1 MKTTIDQVLQQG
13 VAAHR
18 EGRFEEAEKLYKS
31 ILNSWPQH
39 PDANHNLG
47 ILVVGV
53 GKARESLPYFKA
65 ALKANPGI
73 KQFWLSYIDALVKL
87 GHFETAKA
95 LLQRGKEAGLK
106 NDIIEQLKKRL
117 DTAQETG
124 DSLQDQLKTLL
135 SLYSQGH
142 FKTALDKGIT
152 LISQFP
158 SNPVI
163 PNILGAIYAALEQY
177 EEAIT
182 HYNKSI
188 ELKPDSAE
196 AYNNLGALFRKTNEY
211 EKAITN
217 YNKAIE
223 LKPDSAE
230 AYNNLGNIYN
240 LVSRAADAVASYI
253 RAIELNPDYIEAYN
267 GLGVVLNQLGREE
280 EAITHYGKAIL
291 LDPEAFSP
299 RLASSFIL
307 QKLGDYSRAIEI
319 LSIDAKKSIFF
330 KQAQS
335 Q

>member
-1 MKTTIDQVLQQG
+1 MELSIDQALQQS

-47 ILVVGV
+47 ILAVDV
-53 GKARESLPYFKA
+53 GKVRESLPYFKA

-87 GHFETAKA
+87 GHFESAKA

-106 NDIIEQLKKRL
+106 NDIVEQLKKRL
-117 DTAQETG
+117 DTARETD
-124 DSLQDQLKTLL
+124 DSLQDQLKALL
-135 SLYSQGH
+135 NLYNRRQ
-142 FKTALDKGIT
+142 FKTALAKGIT

-177 EEAIT
+177 EEAIA
-182 HYNKSI
+182 HYNKAI

-223 LKPDSAE
+223 LKPESAE

-240 LVSRAADAVASYI
+240 LVSRADDAVASYS
-253 RAIELNPDYIEAYN
+253 RAIELNPDYTEAYN
-267 GLGVVLNQLGREE
+267 GLGAALNELGRYE
-280 EAITHYGKAIL
+280 EAITHYSKAIR
-291 LDPEAFSP
+291 LDPKAFLP

-307 QKLGDYSRAIEI
+307 QKLGNYSRAIEI
-319 LSIDAKKSIFF
+319 LSIDAKNNIFF
-330 KQAQS
+330 DQAQR